1 MLRVGPQLRLWFLTQ
16 FWKMIPFY
24 GKAAAFL
31 DTCPEKT
38 GNFDN
43 STQRNSL
50 PPYGIIG
57 NQASY
62 AAGRI
67 SNIGGKEEPGKPRGK
82 TSRQMIQPIENG
94 AHEVIWEVEYVYHR
108 HHDGDFQLAVG
119 MAASDP
125 DIRSRCVP
133 VRPL

>member
-31 DTCPEKT
+31 DACPEKT
-38 GNFDN
+38 GSFDN
-43 STQRNSL
+43 STQRNPL

-67 SNIGGKEEPGKPRGK
+67 WK
-82 TSRQMIQPIENG
+82 
-94 AHEVIWEVEYVYHR
+94 VEYVYHR

-133 VRPL
+133 IRPL